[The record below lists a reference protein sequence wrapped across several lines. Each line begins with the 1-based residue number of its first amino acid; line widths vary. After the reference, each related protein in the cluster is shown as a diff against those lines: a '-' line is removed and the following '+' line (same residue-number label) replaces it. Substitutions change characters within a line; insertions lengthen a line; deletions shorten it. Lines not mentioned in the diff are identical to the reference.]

1 MSKEKEI
8 NADSVLEDTE
18 IIELYW
24 ERNEKAI
31 SETDKKYKRYL
42 HTIAYNILHNE
53 LDCEECL
60 NDTYLGTWNAIP
72 PQRPSVFQIF
82 LSKIMRNTALVRYKY
97 NNAKKRSSSELTL
110 SLDEL
115 DGCIPNEPS
124 AEEEYFMKE
133 LSRLL
138 SQYLR
143 SLPERSAFIFI
154 SRYYCSDR
162 ISDIAAM
169 LHTSESTVFR
179 ELTSMR
185 QVLKELLEKEGY
197 KYE

>member
-1 MSKEKEI
+1 MDDEKIISLFFSRSEQAI
-8 NADSVLEDTE
+8 CELDT
-18 IIELYW
+18 
-24 ERNEKAI
+24 
-31 SETDKKYKRYL
+31 KYGNICRRVSC
-42 HTIAYNILHNE
+42 NILS
-53 LDCEECL
+53 DSRDAEECV
-60 NDTYLGTWNAIP
+60 NDAYLGTWNAIP

-97 NNAKKRSSSELTL
+97 NNVQKRTSSELTH

-115 DGCIPNEPS
+115 DGCIPHEPS
-124 AEEEYFMKE
+124 AEEEYFLNE

-154 SRYYCSDR
+154 TRYYCSDR

-169 LHTSESTVFR
+169 LHVSESTVFR
-179 ELTSMR
+179 ELTSIR
-185 QVLKELLEKEGY
+185 QGLKELLEKEGY